1 MITMFTRL
9 LLLVCCTSSLIAADG
24 IFDKSNLAAWCIVPF
39 DAKKRGPEERAAML
53 EQMGVKKFVYDYRA
67 EHIPQWDDELTALKK
82 HHIELMGWWF
92 PTTLNDEAKQTLDLF
107 KRHGVHP
114 QLWVNGN
121 GGAIQVKDADDQQ
134 ARVAKEVERL
144 QPICE
149 AAAPLGCQIALY
161 NHGAW
166 YGEPENAIAI
176 VEALKGK
183 GIKNIGIVYNL
194 HHGHG
199 HLDRLAKV
207 LPRMLPH
214 LLCLN
219 LNGMDIDGEAKG
231 RKILP
236 LGVGTEDVKVLR
248 IIRASGYSGPIGIL
262 NHTNEDAEGRLLDNL
277 DGLAWLVPQLD
288 DNPPAKKP
296 AYRTWS
302 EKLEV
307 RGQKSEAAQS
317 SGVPSFSPDFGK
329 ALSGGIVVDGKAEY
343 STLPFTI
350 ECRAKLDSKDRY
362 NILVACN
369 PKSASTHWELYTH
382 AKRGT
387 LALFMPGR
395 GGDYDSKVN
404 ICDGKWHDLVA
415 SVSDQ
420 LVTLWIDGKSVLENV
435 VRESSRGATP
445 PNRER
450 TRELHQIAFGRLVEG
465 TIGCEGLIDDACLS
479 RGVMKPRKGDSP
491 RLRMDNTLALW
502 SFDDLGTA
510 APVVKAPD
518 PAPFKPELPP
528 LNKADNQ
535 HWQEFVNRER
545 SFDFYGKQA
554 LQFMQQKP
562 LPELIPAFPGMDG
575 GQQGHWGNQN
585 DQVTWKDGRFAESDL
600 GSVFSCVFKG
610 AGLNIPKAVCIRSG
624 DTSYVFDPET
634 LSFPVT
640 WTDGFIKLT
649 DHRHGFMGGAAMDG
663 KVVKKNT
670 AKREGV
676 YHGFYRSGT
685 QVSIFYAMKGYTAMI
700 ERFDTVTPQGVFHSN
715 KGLQEVLPEFAKR
728 KETQWPQ
735 WIETKGKLGT
745 QQPFAT
751 DTITIPFENP
761 YGTLFFITAH
771 DFFSDGTAAIATMTG
786 EVWLVKGIDEKLEH
800 LRWKRFATGLH
811 QPLGLKIVKDKL
823 YVLGRDQIT
832 CLHDLNGDDEADF
845 YECVTNVMQ
854 TSPGGHDFIVGL
866 EADKDGRWY
875 FASGN
880 QGVCRTGI
888 LPVTR
893 AAGILPASAKSG
905 RMPGSH
911 ESGGTPDLQILA
923 TGFRNPNGLGIS
935 HDGRF
940 ITTSV
945 QEGDWTPAT
954 SICQIELDH
963 NLGAHFG
970 AGGPKNGQPPE
981 PVLMYMPR
989 GEDNSASSQA
999 FISGDQWAS
1008 LQGDGNLIHLS
1019 SGGGSAWLV
1028 MRQNVQGRWQAAAY
1042 KISGNFDSGPQCA
1055 RFNPNDGHLYVN
1067 GMQGWGSYTPKDG
1080 CFQRVRF
1087 TGGTQPVPVGFEAR
1101 DNGVLL
1107 RFNQP
1112 VKEADA
1118 ATCFAQCW
1126 NYRYGPQYGSPEY
1139 SVKYADTPGH
1149 DPLEVRS
1156 VQQLDGGKTLFL
1168 EIPQIVTAS
1177 QIHLHVSTGHDIFLT
1192 AHALAEP
1199 YTDFPGYAKIAK
1211 TNHAA
1216 QIGLNAPAPSKPN
1229 PWAKGEGGR
1238 ELVIEAALGLQY
1250 VQKQLTAKAGEKLTI
1265 IFKNPDVVPHN
1276 WMLTKPGTLQKIGN
1290 LANLM
1295 ITDPQGM
1302 AKHYVPDSD
1311 DVLAYT
1317 DMTNPKGEFTIHLT
1331 APKETGDYPYLCTF
1345 PGHWMIMNGVLKVE

>member
-1 MITMFTRL
+1 MKPASEIAASVPIFDSIMKQTFL
-9 LLLVCCTSSLIAADG
+9 LLTLLACSLVRLTAADG
-24 IFDKSNLAAWCIVPF
+24 LFDKSNLAAWCIVPF
-39 DAKKRGPEERAAML
+39 DAGKRGPEERAAML
-53 EQMGVKKFVYDYRA
+53 EKMGVKKFVYDYRK
-67 EHIPQWDDELTALKK
+67 EHIPQWDDELNALKK

-92 PTTLNDEAKQTLDLF
+92 PTVLNDEAKQTLELF

-121 GGAIQVKDADDQQ
+121 GGAIQVKDEADQQ
-134 ARVAKEVERL
+134 ARVSKEVERL
-144 QPICE
+144 KPICE
-149 AAAPLGCQIALY
+149 AAAPLGCQVALY

-176 VEALKGK
+176 VEALKSQ
-183 GIKNIGIVYNL
+183 GIKNIGMVYNL

-214 LLCLN
+214 LLCFN
-219 LNGMDIDGEAKG
+219 LNGMDIEGDAKS

-236 LGVGTEDVKVLR
+236 LGAGTEDVKVLR
-248 IIRASGYSGPIGIL
+248 IVRACGYNGPIGIL

-288 DNPPAKKP
+288 DNPPGPKP
-296 AYRTWS
+296 KYRTWS
-302 EKLEV
+302 DKPAAAAPGIPAKLLVVGE
-307 RGQKSEAAQS
+307 S
-317 SGVPSFSPDFGK
+317 VPSLSKEFGG
-329 ALSGGIVVDGKAEY
+329 ALKGSYFQQYNEPFR
-343 STLPFTI
+343 TLPVTV
-350 ECRAKLDSKDRY
+350 ECRAQLTSKDHF
-362 NILVACN
+362 NILIASDA
-369 PKSASTHWELYTH
+369 KSSATHWELYTH

-395 GGDYDSKVN
+395 GGDCDSKVDV
-404 ICDGKWHDLVA
+404 CDGQWHDFLV
-415 SVSDQ
+415 SIDEKNV
-420 LVTLWIDGKSVLENV
+420 VIWIDGKQMFEKAVQPLK
-435 VRESSRGATP
+435 GTP
-445 PNRER
+445 AAGG
-450 TRELHQIAFGRLVEG
+450 IAFGSLVDG
-465 TIGCEGLIDDACLS
+465 GIGCEGLIDDVRIT
-479 RGVMKPRKGDSP
+479 RGVMKPRKGGAP
-491 RLRMDNTLALW
+491 RLRMDNTLGLWDFDHLDAL
-502 SFDDLGTA
+502 L
-510 APVVKAPD
+510 PP
-518 PAPFKPELPP
+518 PAPKPAEFNPERKP
-528 LNKADNQ
+528 LHPEDNV

-545 SFDFYGKQA
+545 VFDFYGKEA
-554 LQFMQQKP
+554 LQFMKQKP
-562 LPELIPAFPGMDG
+562 LPELLPQFPGLDG

-585 DQVTWKDGRFAESDL
+585 DQVTWKDGRFATSDH

-610 AGLNIPKAVCIRSG
+610 AGLTIPKAVCVRAG

-640 WTDGFIKLT
+640 WIGGFIKLN
-649 DHRHGFMGGAAMDG
+649 DARHGFMGGAAMDG
-663 KVVKKNT
+663 KVASKPSIKLQ
-670 AKREGV
+670 GQ
-676 YHGFYRSGT
+676 YDGFYRQGKD
-685 QVSIFYAMKGYTAMI
+685 VIFKVG
-700 ERFDTVTPQGVFHSN
+700 ESFWNVLG
-715 KGLQEVLPEFAKR
+715 QEVRPAKDFPA
-728 KETQWPQ
+728 QWPK

-751 DTITIPFENP
+751 DTITLPFENP
-761 YGTLFFITAH
+761 YGSLFFITAH

-786 EVWLVKGIDEKLEH
+786 EIWLVKGIDEKLEKV
-800 LRWKRFATGLH
+800 RWKRFATGLN
-811 QPLGLKIVKDKL
+811 QPLGMKIVKDKL

-832 CLHDLNGDDEADF
+832 CLHDLNGDAEADF
-845 YECVTNVMQ
+845 YECGTNAMQ

-866 EADKDGRWY
+866 ETDKEGRWY

-880 QGVCRTGI
+880 QGVCRITGRDKI
-888 LPVTR
+888 EVL
-893 AAGILPASAKSG
+893 G
-905 RMPGSH
+905 
-911 ESGGTPDLQILA
+911 
-923 TGFRNPNGLGIS
+923 TGFRNPDGLGIS
-935 HDGRF
+935 PDGRF
-940 ITTSV
+940 LTTSG
-945 QEGDWTPAT
+945 QEGDWTPAS
-954 SICQIELDH
+954 SIFQIELDH

-989 GEDNSASSQA
+989 GEDNSASSQS
-999 FISGDQWAS
+999 FIMGDNWAS
-1008 LQGDGNLIHLS
+1008 LKGDGNFVHLS

-1028 MRQNVQGRWQAAAY
+1028 MRQNVKGCWQAASV
-1042 KISGNFDSGPQCA
+1042 KISGNFDSGPQCG

-1087 TGGTQPVPVGFEAR
+1087 TGGEKPVPIAFEAR
-1101 DNGVLL
+1101 DNGVLI

-1112 VKEADA
+1112 VKNADA

-1126 NYRYGPQYGSPEY
+1126 NYHYGPQYGSPEY

-1156 VQQLDGGKTLFL
+1156 VEKLDGGKTLFL

-1177 QIHLHVSTGHDIFLT
+1177 QIHLHLSTGHDIFLT

-1199 YTDFPGYAKIAK
+1199 FTEFPGYAKIAK

-1216 QIGLNAPAPSKPN
+1216 QIGLEAPKPAKLN
-1229 PWAKGEGGR
+1229 PWANGEGGR

-1250 VQKQLTAKAGEKLTI
+1250 VQKQLAAKAGEKLTI
-1265 IFKNPDVVPHN
+1265 VFKNPDVVPHN
-1276 WMLTKPGTLQKIGN
+1276 WMLSKPGTLQKIGN

-1295 ITDPQGM
+1295 ITDPQGL

-1317 DMTNPKGEFTIHLT
+1317 DMTNPQSSFTIHIT
-1331 APKETGDYPYLCTF
+1331 APKEKGDYPYLCTF
-1345 PGHWMIMNGVLKVE
+1345 PGHWMVMNGVLKVE